1 MANIKITLLFAIG
14 VLFGAPLFALKNP
27 SLDKTTKEILKLHAI
42 KNNLPEKDHL
52 AALSHALFAKT
63 GIAYKMLLDKIIR
76 AICKTHLNELS
87 TPIFFYTH
95 VLQDIDELMIGASKI
110 APVPTKSLT
119 QKSSGNTTSYTA
131 VISSQPVIFL
141 GFLTAFAL
149 IFIMWEQ
156 LEKNSKEL
164 ALSQERFFELNQRI
178 INHAEQINKNI
189 TEKTIFIDGFTSVL
203 NIEKEALTCQENLLK
218 RFIND
223 FSKLTTDF
231 FKFQERTADAAA
243 INERY
248 ARSFDPT
255 IESIQKNRGI
265 IQGWL
270 DKIWGRQPPEP
281 VIFEEAVSFRSI
293 KENETTHSESQGV
306 PSTPPRPHSTPET
319 PPRAQAHGPFQTPPR
334 ANSQHPSHAP
344 TGGSPGL
351 NPPILQRRVPQH
363 SPSAHFSTESE
374 DDE

>member
-63 GIAYKMLLDKIIR
+63 GIAYQMLLDKIIR

-164 ALSQERFFELNQRI
+164 ALSQERIYELNERAINQAKQISETIVEQR
-178 INHAEQINKNI
+178 N
-189 TEKTIFIDGFTSVL
+189 FVDGFTSVL
-203 NIEKEALTCQENLLK
+203 NIEKETLTSQENLLK

-223 FSKLTTDF
+223 FSKLTTHF
-231 FKFQERTADAAA
+231 FKFQQIEAQAAA
-243 INERY
+243 VNERY

-255 IESIQKNRGI
+255 IASIQRTRGI
-265 IQGWL
+265 VQGWL

-281 VIFEEAVSFRSI
+281 VIFERTIPLESI
-293 KENETTHSESQGV
+293 KDDTAAPPQ
-306 PSTPPRPHSTPET
+306 PQAAPATPPRPHA
-319 PPRAQAHGPFQTPPR
+319 PPDPFQTPPR
-334 ANSQHPSHAP
+334 TTKLQFGATAP
-344 TGGSPGL
+344 AGGSPGSGSTG
-351 NPPILQRRVPQH
+351 PRQRGPQH
-363 SPSAHFSTESE
+363 PPHGHFSTESE
-374 DDE
+374 DEE

>member
-27 SLDKTTKEILKLHAI
+27 SLDKTTKEVLKLHAI

-52 AALSHALFAKT
+52 AALSNALFAKT
-63 GIAYKMLLDKIIR
+63 GIAYQMLLDKIIR
-76 AICKTHLNELS
+76 SICKTHLNELS

-110 APVPTKSLT
+110 APVTTKSLT
-119 QKSSGNTTSYTA
+119 PKPSVNATAYTA

-164 ALSQERFFELNQRI
+164 TLAQKRIYELNERT
-178 INHAEQINKNI
+178 INQAKQISETIAEQ
-189 TEKTIFIDGFTSVL
+189 TTLADGFKSVL
-203 NIEKEALTCQENLLK
+203 NIEKETLTSQENLLK

-223 FSKLTTDF
+223 LSKLTTDF
-231 FKFQERTADAAA
+231 FRFKQEEAQAAA

-255 IESIQKNRGI
+255 IESIQKNKGI
-265 IQGWL
+265 VQGWL
-270 DKIWGRQPPEP
+270 DKIWGRPPPEP
-281 VIFEEAVSFRSI
+281 VIFEETIPPKSI
-293 KENETTHSESQGV
+293 KDDTAAPPQAQAAPAT
-306 PSTPPRPHSTPET
+306 PSRPHATPD
-319 PPRAQAHGPFQTPPR
+319 PFQTPPR
-334 ANSQHPSHAP
+334 TTRLQFGATAP
-344 TGGSPGL
+344 AGGSPGSGSTGPRQR
-351 NPPILQRRVPQH
+351 PPH
-363 SPSAHFSTESE
+363 GHFSTESE
-374 DDE
+374 DKE